1 MPKRVSVHDIPEKA
15 CMLDICSMQL
25 MRDTSYRNPQ
35 TDAPLGGCSKKKKK
49 LSELE
54 PCGFNATALQIKMLL
69 NLSCGQ
75 TQRALQPQILLRS
88 LGIEP
93 TRLNVRRYFHFVF
106 ENIDRGVSA

>member
-1 MPKRVSVHDIPEKA
+1 
-15 CMLDICSMQL
+15 MLDICSMQL
-25 MRDTSYRNPQ
+25 MRDTSYRNSQ
-35 TDAPLGGCSKKKKK
+35 TDAHLGGCSKKIP
-49 LSELE
+49 SEIE
-54 PCGFNATALQIKMLL
+54 PCGFNATAPPQIKMLL
-69 NLSCGQ
+69 KLSLFGQ